1 MQPLTATRLLRC
13 RHQVVVVAES
23 GLGRRRRDEPS
34 RRRHRSPSAATRC
47 RVLQVTCQPV
57 HFRRTASRRP
67 VTLRRVCRRNRVPPG
82 VGRHSTA
89 NERLATKMKGYALS
103 TMATIVAEFGDC
115 RRIRRLSPKTAT
127 VAKTGDCRRDCRR
140 IRRRFWRTV
149 GVFGDSRRKIA
160 ITLNNHRSVG
170 LMGYVVV
177 PLLINPSPM
186 IRYPI

>member
-103 TMATIVAEFGDC
+103 TMATIVAEFGD
-115 RRIRRLSPKTAT
+115 
-127 VAKTGDCRRDCRR
+127 
-140 IRRRFWRTV
+140 
-149 GVFGDSRRKIA
+149 SRRKIA